1 MCGAKGT
8 REIAFKSAAIEV
20 INRGADRFIVV
31 GDQSCLSITG
41 GQFTSYGGFETY
53 GSNTQDM
60 VIQIVKKG
68 DARYADSLSAK
79 QTLGA
84 DWQELVAKGTPDS
97 CL

>member
-20 INRGADRFIVV
+20 INRGADKFIVV
-31 GDQSCLSITG
+31 GDQSSSNITG
-41 GQFTSYGGFETY
+41 GQFTTYGGFQTY

-68 DARYADSLSAK
+68 DPRFADALSAK
-79 QTLGA
+79 QTLGP
-84 DWQELVAKGTPDS
+84 DWQEIVAKGTPDS